1 MARAL
6 PDPNQEFPARTP
18 VRRSFHPL
26 EMIPFFSRWAPGPLR
41 DFVYSFIF
49 NTLIAVVF
57 TALATLFSDSVDLGR
72 QFFVTFVFAQCIG
85 YTIYLIF
92 LVLDAVVAVETR
104 RKAPVRWSYFT
115 VIPVVGCFVGYW
127 VATVVLGF
135 RDTRAEMFTPRG
147 VISILTV
154 ALIIAGILIAIFV
167 PRERAARSQ
176 ARAAAGEARANAA
189 EHEAALA
196 RLQLLEAQVEP
207 HFLYNTLAHV
217 VSLVDREPALAKR
230 MLHRLIDLLRATAS
244 SAQRSST
251 LGTQL
256 ELLRAYLDLIALRM
270 GPRLAWSIDAPP
282 ELAALAIP
290 PMLLQPVVEN
300 AIKHGLEPSI
310 AGGRVDV
317 SARRDGSTLVL
328 TVADTGLGVSPTRSA
343 DSSGLGLANLR
354 ARLSTLFGEAAVL
367 RIADNAPTGTRVT
380 ITLPI

>member
-1 MARAL
+1 MARAH
-6 PDPNQEFPARTP
+6 PDPTPEFPAFTP

-26 EMIPFFSRWAPGPLR
+26 ELIPIFSRWSPGPLR

-49 NTLIAVVF
+49 NTLIALVF
-57 TALATLFSDSVDLGR
+57 TALATLFSDRIELDR

-85 YTIYLIF
+85 YTIYFIF
-92 LVLDAVVAVETR
+92 FVLDAVIPVESR
-104 RKAPVRWSYFT
+104 RRPPVRWLYFT
-115 VIPVVGCFVGYW
+115 VIPVIGCFIGYW
-127 VATVVLGF
+127 IATLLLGF

-167 PRERAARSQ
+167 PRERAARAQ
-176 ARAAAGEARANAA
+176 VMAAAGEARANAA
-189 EHEAALA
+189 ERAAALA

-251 LGTQL
+251 LGTQI

-282 ELAALAIP
+282 DLAALGIP

-310 AGGRVDV
+310 EGGRVEV
-317 SARRDGSTLVL
+317 SARRDGATLVL
-328 TVADTGLGVSPTRSA
+328 TVVDTGLGVSPTRSA

-354 ARLSTLFGEAAVL
+354 ARLSTLFGDAASL
-367 RIADNAPTGTRVT
+367 RIADNAPAGTRVT

>member
-1 MARAL
+1 MARPL
-6 PDPNQEFPARTP
+6 PEPTPESPGCTP

-26 EMIPFFSRWAPGPLR
+26 EMIPLFSRWAPGPLR
-41 DFVYSFIF
+41 DFVYTFVF
-49 NTLIAVVF
+49 NTLVAVLF
-57 TALATLFSDSVDLGR
+57 TTLAALFSDRIDFGR
-72 QFFVTFVFAQCIG
+72 QFSVTFVFAQCIG
-85 YTIYLIF
+85 YTIHLIF
-92 LVLDAVVAVETR
+92 LVLDAVIPVDVR
-104 RKAPVRWSYFT
+104 RRTAVRWVYFT
-115 VIPVVGCFVGYW
+115 AIPVVGVFIGYW
-127 VATVVLGF
+127 IATVVLGF
-135 RDTRAEMFTPRG
+135 RDARADMFTLRG
-147 VISILTV
+147 AMSVLTV
-154 ALIIAGILIAIFV
+154 ALIIAAILIAVFV
-167 PRERAARSQ
+167 PRERAARAQ
-176 ARAAAGEARANAA
+176 AKAAAGEARANAA
-189 EHEAALA
+189 ERAVVLA

-282 ELAALAIP
+282 ELASLTLP

-310 AGGRVDV
+310 EGGRVEIG
-317 SARRDGSTLVL
+317 ARRDGATLVL
-328 TVADTGLGVSPTRSA
+328 TVADTGLGVPPTRSA

-354 ARLSTLFGEAAVL
+354 ARLSTLFGDAASL
-367 RIADNAPTGTRVT
+367 RIADNAPAGTRVT
-380 ITLPI
+380 ITLPL